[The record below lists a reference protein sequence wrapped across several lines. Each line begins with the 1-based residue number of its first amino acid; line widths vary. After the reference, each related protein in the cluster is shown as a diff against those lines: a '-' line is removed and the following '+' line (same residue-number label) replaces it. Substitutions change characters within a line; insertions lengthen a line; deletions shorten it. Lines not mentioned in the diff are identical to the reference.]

1 MRLGL
6 TIVAVLL
13 AGGCAAMDDA
23 GSFDTDDFID
33 MDTPPGDCPQGQV
46 CSGSSGT
53 TGAPVGSP
61 CFSSGQCVDEAACVA
76 PFEDGMVGDFV
87 CTNDCIGPMDE
98 ASWCLDPSACCD
110 PTADCNA
117 RGLCIPG
124 ALDDTGSGSDSGSGT
139 GADDSGS
146 GTTASSTGGT
156 EGSGSTGGSDTGA
169 TTGAMEG
176 R

>member
-13 AGGCAAMDDA
+13 AGGCGSFAEDA
-23 GSFDTDDFID
+23 GIDTDDFID

-53 TGAPVGSP
+53 TGAPEGSP
-61 CFSSGQCVDEAACVA
+61 CLNSTQCADDAACVA
-76 PFEDGMVGDFV
+76 PFTNGMVGDFV
-87 CTNDCIGPMDE
+87 CTNECIGPMDE
-98 ASWCLDPSACCD
+98 ARWCLDPSACCGS
-110 PTADCNA
+110 ADCNA
-117 RGLCIPG
+117 RGLCIPA

-139 GADDSGS
+139 GADGS
-146 GTTASSTGGT
+146 GT
-156 EGSGSTGGSDTGA
+156 EGSGSTGGTEGTGSTGGSDTGA
-169 TTGAMEG
+169 STGAMEG